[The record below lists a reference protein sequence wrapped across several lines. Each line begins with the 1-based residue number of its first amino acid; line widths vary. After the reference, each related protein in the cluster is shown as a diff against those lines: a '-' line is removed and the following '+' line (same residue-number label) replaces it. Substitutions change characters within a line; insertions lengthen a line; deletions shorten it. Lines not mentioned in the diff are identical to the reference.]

1 MMFRTAHGRLRV
13 QNVLLKR
20 GLSNGKVPTT
30 KSASGWI
37 GKVSKI
43 GVAVGTGII
52 AAGNFVE
59 GNLEFLDNILTSGKG
74 VAEEVEKV
82 AETVE
87 HVVEESKVVVEE
99 VEAVV
104 EEVKE
109 VEDTVKKDLDESIE
123 VVKEVTEVEKEVV
136 EVIEEAG
143 AIVEETEDLVEAVEQ
158 AAEEG
163 VSVFQ
168 ALSGLAFKI
177 SKLWH
182 LILCLLISSHLL
194 FLHYKKP

>member
-1 MMFRTAHGRLRV
+1 MMFRTAHGRLRA

-43 GVAVGTGII
+43 GVAVGTGVI

-74 VAEEVEKV
+74 VAEEVEK
-82 AETVE
+82 
-87 HVVEESKVVVEE
+87 

-136 EVIEEAG
+136 EVVEEAG
-143 AIVEETEDLVEAVEQ
+143 AIVEETEDLVEALEQ

>member
-1 MMFRTAHGRLRV
+1 MGFWSLLWRRMMFRTAHGRLRA

-59 GNLEFLDNILTSGKG
+59 GNLEFLDNILKSGKE
-74 VAEEVEKV
+74 VVEEVKEV
-82 AETVE
+82 AETLE

-104 EEVKE
+104 EEMRRQRIRCH
-109 VEDTVKKDLDESIE
+109 S
-123 VVKEVTEVEKEVV
+123 
-136 EVIEEAG
+136 
-143 AIVEETEDLVEAVEQ
+143 
-158 AAEEG
+158 
-163 VSVFQ
+163 
-168 ALSGLAFKI
+168 
-177 SKLWH
+177 
-182 LILCLLISSHLL
+182 LL
-194 FLHYKKP
+194 